1 MGLTTFEGD
10 RPHLKDVVV
19 AKNYLDEKELRAMG
33 HLPQDAE
40 RILEVFAAA
49 YQKMRIENWNF
60 MRKCFVTILFVA
72 ASLFVAGQSEQQA
85 TLLRKALHEQSTE
98 LLFEFF
104 NNWADE
110 VKSNENEAANPYVAE
125 AHKVFAAVY
134 QPLHPE
140 KLGFPGWSE
149 TYRDV
154 PYFIVQGSLGDISQS
169 EKIPKKG
176 FPYEITLRTITK
188 LDSAVEFR
196 PPVSFEN
203 KKIVYLTTGYQK
215 LLDSYLR
222 EKRADFG
229 SFSKEQPDTLQDF
242 DEWFNTVWER
252 EVLYTDM
259 MVSSLKKAALIDNP
273 HFDSGWQYETYPKVE
288 SIVFDKR
295 MRRAVVKFGFGNI
308 GGEALLKKQRGKW
321 FIVTGQF
328 TWIS

>member
-1 MGLTTFEGD
+1 MCGVKTKFL
-10 RPHLKDVVV
+10 
-19 AKNYLDEKELRAMG
+19 YLCRLN
-33 HLPQDAE
+33 PQPVMKKKF
-40 RILEVFAAA
+40 L
-49 YQKMRIENWNF
+49 
-60 MRKCFVTILFVA
+60 TILFVA

-85 TLLRKALHEQSTE
+85 MLLRKALHEQSTE

-110 VKSNENEAANPYVAE
+110 VKSNEKEAANPYVTE
-125 AHKVFAAVY
+125 AHKVFVAVY

-154 PYFIVQGSLGDISQS
+154 PYFIVQGSLEEISQS

-176 FPYEITLRTITK
+176 FPYDITLRPITK

-196 PPVSFEN
+196 PPVNFEN
-203 KKIVYLTTGYQK
+203 KIIVYFTTGYRK
-215 LLDSYLR
+215 LFDSFLR
-222 EKRADFG
+222 ERRADFG
-229 SFSKEQPDTLQDF
+229 SFSEEHPDTIQDF
-242 DEWFNTVWER
+242 DEWFNTVWEW

-259 MVSSLKKAALIDNP
+259 MVSSLKKAAVIDNP

-308 GGEALLKKQRGKW
+308 GGEALLKKQKGKW
-321 FIVTGQF
+321 IIVKAQF